1 MFVNVLTFA
10 GGRGS
15 CLNTRPLGRVF
26 KHLPRDPNETNK
38 WDRYILHI
46 LPDYNKRSTEN
57 TVKNLQY
64 HFLAMGFSKQNGVSV
79 KLSNIITSS
88 QRHNLTGPSL

>member
-10 GGRGS
+10 GDRGS
-15 CLNTRPLGRVF
+15 CFNTRPLGRVF

-46 LPDYNKRSTEN
+46 LPDYHKRPTEN
-57 TVKNLQY
+57 TVKNLKK
-64 HFLAMGFSKQNGVSV
+64 HFSCNGFLQTKWR
-79 KLSNIITSS
+79 
-88 QRHNLTGPSL
+88 QR